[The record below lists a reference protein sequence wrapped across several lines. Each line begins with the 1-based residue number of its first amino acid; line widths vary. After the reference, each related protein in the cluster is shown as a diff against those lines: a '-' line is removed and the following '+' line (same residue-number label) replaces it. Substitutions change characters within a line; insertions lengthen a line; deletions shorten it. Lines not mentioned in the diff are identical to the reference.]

1 MSDRDAL
8 LSEAL
13 PSGPVRRHPLSRRG
27 TAHDRAPRRSS
38 DAGSGAR
45 WEHDRYD
52 GAERRREGFA
62 QRDGLRSG
70 YRVIV
75 SGLDTRTPVRTVDQL
90 CRSFGFVV
98 SCRQGRNPDTQE
110 PVGIVEVVFAH
121 EADADRA
128 TRELTG
134 STLDGKALIAE
145 RRGRAFVSTDAPPA
159 RRHSSSGSGPR
170 DRDRSRDRDR
180 APRERHERP
189 TEASLDSALE
199 AYMSQE

>member
-13 PSGPVRRHPLSRRG
+13 PSGPVRRHPLSRRS
-27 TAHDRAPRRSS
+27 TPHDRAPRRSS
-38 DAGSGAR
+38 DVGGDR
-45 WEHDRYD
+45 WEHDRYE

-75 SGLDTRTPVRTVDQL
+75 SGLDAHTPIRTVDQL
-90 CRSFGFVV
+90 CRSFGYVV

-110 PVGIVEVVFAH
+110 PVGVVEVVFAH
-121 EADADRA
+121 EGDADRA
-128 TRELTG
+128 TKELTG
-134 STLDGKALIAE
+134 STLDGKALIVE
-145 RRGRAFVSTDAPPA
+145 RRGRAFISADTQP
-159 RRHSSSGSGPR
+159 RRHSSGPR
-170 DRDRSRDRDR
+170 DRDRTPRDRTPRDR
-180 APRERHERP
+180 APRERRERP
-189 TEASLDSALE
+189 TEASLDSALD